1 MTRYILHGGG
11 YVFGLKAQKFF
22 DDFVHGM
29 GDEEGK
35 LLYIP
40 FAEGEIEDTLEFIG
54 QEAQAYRI
62 AQTAQFLTNKKFSFE
77 CAYPLKEVF
86 TEQLERATHVFFAGG
101 TTMLLVHIME
111 RYLDGGM
118 EEIGQYLE
126 NKTVV
131 GLSAGANALC
141 KLCYGLD
148 AHRVLRCNGPCDAS
162 VIVHWGQYGG
172 YRPEQWDEVEKVMNK
187 ERKGLP
193 LLKLQPSEWKVI
205 EQP

>member
-11 YVFGLKAQKFF
+11 YLFGLHAQKFF
-22 DDFVHGM
+22 DDFVGDM
-29 GDEEGK
+29 GDEQGS

-40 FAEGEIEDTLEFIG
+40 FAEGEIEDTMEFIG

-62 AQTAQFLTNKKFSFE
+62 AQTAQFLTSKKFSFE
-77 CAYPLKEVF
+77 CAYPMEQVF
-86 TEQLERATHVFFAGG
+86 AEQLQQATHIFFAGG
-101 TTMLLVHIME
+101 TTLLLTTLMK

-118 EEIGQYLE
+118 PGIEKYLKG
-126 NKTVV
+126 KTVV

-148 AHRVLRCNGPCDAS
+148 AHRVLKCNGPCNAS

-172 YRPEQWDEVEKVMNK
+172 YLPGQWDEVEDVMNG

-193 LLKLQPSEWKVI
+193 LLKLRSNEWKVI